1 MNKIKVYLIIKGN
14 ILSRFNISGLKH
26 DFFLYKV
33 VVSPHI
39 YCERYGY
46 FDLFNT
52 NGATGSYCR
61 HLRGR

>member
-14 ILSRFNISGLKH
+14 ILLRFNIFGLKY

-33 VVSPHI
+33 VVFFFI

-46 FDLFNT
+46 FNLFNI
-52 NGATGSYCR
+52 NGVIGFYCCY
-61 HLRGR
+61 L